1 MPVVNFSSSRAHLC
15 LTATHQ
21 AAKNERR
28 SSAGSPPNLF
38 AKKKNFLLNLVPR
51 AKAAVHHCFWGH
63 ERLPCTTPSGIVGR
77 IMEFFPKD
85 QWSRYDYN
93 GCLST
98 GQLSRMGRFENAAGL
113 SIAFYSWEVPNPK
126 GVCLLYTSPS
136 PRDATLSRMP
146 SSA

>member
-1 MPVVNFSSSRAHLC
+1 MSHCDPPGAVRASE
-15 LTATHQ
+15 
-21 AAKNERR
+21 K
-28 SSAGSPPNLF
+28 AGSPPNLF

-98 GQLSRMGRFENAAGL
+98 GQLTRMGRFENAAGL

-126 GVCLLYTSPS
+126 GSS
-136 PRDATLSRMP
+136 
-146 SSA
+146 SSATDMVCTPRSSS